1 MAGLKFCST
10 DAAMI
15 QGGRER
21 YRVDVINLPRLP
33 LPEIVNQL
41 QDLMKLVDGGWALR
55 LFDDVPK
62 TQFVFVA
69 FAKSGLRSQV
79 AVPYEYMTDL
89 FQDER
94 KEQLRVLWNEQ
105 ADAGRKI
112 TVLLMTGLTSKAQE
126 VERLQKAGVFSNGEK

>member
-1 MAGLKFCST
+1 
-10 DAAMI
+10 MI

-33 LPEIVNQL
+33 LPEVVNQL

-79 AVPYEYMTDL
+79 AVPYEYITDL

-94 KEQLRVLWNEQ
+94 KEQLRALWNEQ

-112 TVLLMTGLTSKAQE
+112 TALLMMGLTSKAQE